1 VLRDLAF
8 HRSLLKL
15 TFTVS
20 MTTSSPFPLHTPDVH
35 ATETGEADKRGTTI
49 SDAAVVASVL
59 SHRTLD
65 AIDRNVAV
73 EVVSLALEDDLVAWL
88 RAVGIA
94 EGERIVV
101 LRRAAFGGP
110 LHIRTSSGGEFALHR
125 SLACSI
131 HIRSVPEDA
140 A

>member
-1 VLRDLAF
+1 MAN
-8 HRSLLKL
+8 
-15 TFTVS
+15 
-20 MTTSSPFPLHTPDVH
+20 SSIFPLHSP
-35 ATETGEADKRGTTI
+35 AEASSDTLLEGDKRATTI
-49 SDAAVVASVL
+49 SAVAAVASVL

-65 AIDRNVAV
+65 AIDSNLGV
-73 EVVSLALEDDLVAWL
+73 EVVSLDLEPDLVAWL

-94 EGERIVV
+94 EGEHVVV

-125 SLACSI
+125 SLAHAI

>member
-1 VLRDLAF
+1 MAN
-8 HRSLLKL
+8 
-15 TFTVS
+15 
-20 MTTSSPFPLHTPDVH
+20 TTSPFPLHS
-35 ATETGEADKRGTTI
+35 
-49 SDAAVVASVL
+49 SDAGAAAAVVASVL

-65 AIDRNVAV
+65 AIDRNVRV

-94 EGERIVV
+94 EGERVVV

-125 SLACSI
+125 SLARCI
-131 HIRSVPEDA
+131 QIRSIPEDA

>member
-1 VLRDLAF
+1 MAN
-8 HRSLLKL
+8 
-15 TFTVS
+15 
-20 MTTSSPFPLHTPDVH
+20 SSIFPLTTPDAGAH
-35 ATETGEADKRGTTI
+35 EATSEGDKRATTI
-49 SDAAVVASVL
+49 SGVAAVASVL

-65 AIDRNVAV
+65 ALDSNIAV
-73 EVVSLALEDDLVAWL
+73 EVVSLDLEADLVAWL

-94 EGERIVV
+94 EGERVIV

-125 SLACSI
+125 SLARSI